1 MIWLLEEQ
9 IVLLWHNRI
18 FVIHLLGL
26 FACVKKWRI
35 IPLNPS
41 RPESITRYPDGG
53 YLPDLQWT
61 YYGKIPHHSSWFSI
75 CNESKSISKPTIDFF
90 LFFIHIFVILMHP
103 PSVRPYEHRV
113 FHSAHLSS
121 YLSAL
126 PNSVEPNF
134 CRFAWVTKID
144 RKGERERKN
153 KR

>member
-9 IVLLWHNRI
+9 IILLWHNRI

-53 YLPDLQWT
+53 YLPDLQRIS
-61 YYGKIPHHSSWFSI
+61 YEKIINNSSWFLFAI
-75 CNESKSISKPTIDFF
+75 ESKIISNKPKVNSNFW
-90 LFFIHIFVILMHP
+90 FFIHIFVILMHP

-144 RKGERERKN
+144 R
-153 KR
+153 